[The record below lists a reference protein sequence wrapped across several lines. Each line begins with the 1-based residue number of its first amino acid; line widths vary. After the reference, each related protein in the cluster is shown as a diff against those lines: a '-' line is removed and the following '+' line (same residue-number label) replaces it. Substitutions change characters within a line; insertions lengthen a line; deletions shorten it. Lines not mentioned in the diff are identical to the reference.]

1 MGRLPQ
7 INMENKGLEPQ
18 KKSELTS
25 IHLKV
30 TKEFL
35 SDLDNYTKEFN
46 FTNRTEAMRFLLSVG
61 LKYQKNL
68 LKDVD

>member
-1 MGRLPQ
+1 LKGAVNLMGNQ
-7 INMENKGLEPQ
+7 SSEPQ

-25 IHLKV
+25 IHLKL
-30 TKEFL
+30 TKDFL
-35 SDLDNYTKEFN
+35 NDLDNYTKEFN

-68 LKDVD
+68 LKEID